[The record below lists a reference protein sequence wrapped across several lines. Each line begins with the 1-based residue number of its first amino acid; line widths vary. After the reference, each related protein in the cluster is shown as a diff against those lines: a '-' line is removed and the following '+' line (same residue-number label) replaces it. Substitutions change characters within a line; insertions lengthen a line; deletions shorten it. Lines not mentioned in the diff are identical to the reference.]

1 MTEKFGSLKY
11 QMLCPPNNV
20 GAKILLIYS
29 SKWSALF
36 FGRGEVYSKE
46 LTNIQNNI
54 ITFKG
59 T

>member
-1 MTEKFGSLKY
+1 MTEKFRSLKY

-36 FGRGEVYSKE
+36 FGKRRSLLKKTHQYSKE
-46 LTNIQNNI
+46 YNSV
-54 ITFKG
+54 
-59 T
+59 